1 MKKVTILNIIK
12 EICELQDA
20 IFLNITLESVDVY
33 LFLKDEYK
41 KGNIKDNTVFQFIF
55 RSYYRLDNAGLTDE
69 FKKRYFE
76 LLADKQ
82 TDLKTILWDLY
93 EFPTRRNLKAVQFSF
108 ATKLLHTLDN
118 NKPIFDAE
126 VARVIHRSVT
136 GIGKEEKIDSC
147 RSIYND
153 LIGIYYNLINDEGI
167 KKIIFKFR
175 KKFDVSPK
183 RMSDIKVL
191 DFIIWSFGKLNKK
204 KSVKRSKKQKWK
216 EFGMAKKE
224 SKIKEMLK

>member
-1 MKKVTILNIIK
+1 MKKMTMSDTIK
-12 EICELQDA
+12 EICERQDA
-20 IFLNITLESVDVY
+20 IFLNITRESVGVY

-41 KGNIKDNTVFQFIF
+41 KGNVKNNIVFQFVF

-82 TDLKTILWDLY
+82 TDLEYILSELY
-93 EFPTRRNLKAVQFSF
+93 KLETLKGKNSIQFSF

>member
-41 KGNIKDNTVFQFIF
+41 KGNIKDNTVFQFVF

-126 VARVIHRSVT
+126 VARVIHESVT
-136 GIGKEEKIDSC
+136 GGSAEEKINLC
-147 RSIYND
+147 RNIYDD
-153 LIGIYYNLINDEGI
+153 LIRIYSNLIKDKEI
-167 KKIIFKFR
+167 KKIISEFR
-175 KKFDVSPK
+175 KKFSVSAE
-183 RMSDIKVL
+183 RMTDIKVL
-191 DFIIWSFGKLNKK
+191 DFIVWSLGKLKK
-204 KSVKRSKKQKWK
+204 KKPVKRSKKQKWK

>member
-41 KGNIKDNTVFQFIF
+41 KGNIKDNTVFQFVF

-126 VARVIHRSVT
+126 VARVIHESVT
-136 GIGKEEKIDSC
+136 GGVQ
-147 RSIYND
+147 
-153 LIGIYYNLINDEGI
+153 
-167 KKIIFKFR
+167 KKRLTYAGTSTMI
-175 KKFDVSPK
+175 
-183 RMSDIKVL
+183 
-191 DFIIWSFGKLNKK
+191 
-204 KSVKRSKKQKWK
+204 
-216 EFGMAKKE
+216 
-224 SKIKEMLK
+224 

>member
-1 MKKVTILNIIK
+1 MTILNIIK

-41 KGNIKDNTVFQFIF
+41 KGNVKNNIVFQFVF
-55 RSYYRLDNAGLTDE
+55 RSYYRLDNAGLSDKLKE
-69 FKKRYFE
+69 RYFD
-76 LLADKQ
+76 LLAGKQ
-82 TDLKTILWDLY
+82 TDLEYILSELY
-93 EFPTRRNLKAVQFSF
+93 KLETLKGKNSIQFSF

-175 KKFDVSPK
+175 KKFSVSAE
-183 RMSDIKVL
+183 RMTDIKVL
-191 DFIIWSFGKLNKK
+191 DFIVWSLGKLKK
-204 KSVKRSKKQKWK
+204 KKPVKRSKKQKWK